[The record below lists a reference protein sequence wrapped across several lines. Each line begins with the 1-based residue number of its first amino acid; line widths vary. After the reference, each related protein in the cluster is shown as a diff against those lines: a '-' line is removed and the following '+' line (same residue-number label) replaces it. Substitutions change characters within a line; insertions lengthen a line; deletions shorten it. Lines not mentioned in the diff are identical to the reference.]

1 MKTLSILILLLSFD
15 ALAQSQATSPNV
27 TKKATAAP
35 MSVNTGA
42 ANSANFQSVVF
53 AGQAGRGSTGRVN
66 FVVKNTCFGTNLRSV
81 QNPLSPLG
89 TIQMIV
95 SVRDINGAVQ
105 SYWVKYPASSVTAA
119 GSGQAMELDPA
130 SVSSNSDVYG
140 ALVGNVLRFQ
150 TPLTTV
156 ANVDGQGSMKYSR
169 SGTIIGLGLG
179 QEFRAVPPETQPKF
193 PIYGPFSNKL
203 CTNCGSASGAENYL
217 KRALPFKNKQEGNSF
232 FVAYPLEVT
241 AVNDLIEYNA
251 AYQNWYNW
259 FLPAMLTLRA
269 KGAYPG
275 PYMGLPGPLSA
286 HLNLF
291 NSKDGKTLE
300 INAAFPGQEGYCGG
314 YHSPLMVF
322 FDNKRPKFTATVA
335 FPINPAGKTMWP
347 EAGSAGAFIAYDRAG
362 DGLIT
367 RDDEIFGNSEKH
379 KNGFEALRPFD
390 TNKDNMIDAQDKEYD
405 KLLLWHDK
413 NGDGFTQP
421 GELSPLKDKI
431 KSVSLK
437 YNNKETTSFGS
448 RAEVRER
455 STFVFYDEGKEKTG
469 DVLDIWFSPVK

>member
-1 MKTLSILILLLSFD
+1 MKIMYVFLLLFGLSSV
-15 ALAQSQATSPNV
+15 AQSQTTSTNV

-42 ANSANFQSVVF
+42 ANSSNMQSVVF
-53 AGQAGRGSTGRVN
+53 AGQAGRGSTGKVN

-89 TIQMIV
+89 TIRMII
-95 SVRDINGAVQ
+95 SVREFDGSTKA
-105 SYWVKYPASSVTAA
+105 YWVEYPASSVTAA
-119 GSGQAMELDPA
+119 GSGQAMELAPGN
-130 SVSSNSDVYG
+130 VSNNSEVYG

-156 ANVDGQGSMKYSR
+156 ANVDGKGAMKYTR
-169 SGTIIGLGLG
+169 SGAIVGVGLG
-179 QEFRAVPPETQPKF
+179 QDFKAVRPETQPPF
-193 PIYGPFSNKL
+193 PILGSFSNKL

-217 KRALPFKNKQEGNSF
+217 KRALPFKSKVEANNF
-232 FVAYPLEVT
+232 FAAYPLVVGPVDDLT
-241 AVNDLIEYNA
+241 KYND
-251 AYQNWYNW
+251 AYQQWYNW

-269 KGAYPG
+269 QGTYPG

-286 HLNLF
+286 HLNMF
-291 NSKDGKTLE
+291 NSKDGKTIE
-300 INAAFPGQEGYCGG
+300 INASFPGQEGYCGG

-322 FDNKRPKFTATVA
+322 FDNKRPKFTATVP

-347 EAGSAGAFIAYDRAG
+347 EAGSSGAFIAYDRAG
-362 DGLIT
+362 DNLIT
-367 RDDEIFGNSEKH
+367 RGDELFGNSEKH
-379 KNGFEALRPFD
+379 ENGFEALRPFD
-390 TNKDNMIDAQDKEYD
+390 TNKDNMIDAQDKEFD

-413 NGDGFTQP
+413 NGDGFSQA

-455 STFVFYDEGKEKTG
+455 STFVFYDGDKEKTG